1 MMNEWYNTRTARFRG
16 SVRIAVI
23 SCVFILYVLLM
34 MVVGGF
40 LWDIHWLL
48 GFPIFLVLIGSFIA
62 GLVYVIFDDDYYE
75 SDSERRSRRYR

>member
-1 MMNEWYNTRTARFRG
+1 
-16 SVRIAVI
+16 
-23 SCVFILYVLLM
+23 M